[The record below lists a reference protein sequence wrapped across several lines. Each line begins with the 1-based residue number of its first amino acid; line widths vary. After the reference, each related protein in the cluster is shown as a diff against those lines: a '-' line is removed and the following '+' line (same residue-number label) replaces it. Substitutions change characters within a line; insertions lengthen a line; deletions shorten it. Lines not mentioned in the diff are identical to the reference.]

1 MTEPIIVQSITTLG
15 LVLVAVLQVIAH
27 RRTKEL
33 SEDVRVVRGQTENEH
48 KDAQY
53 PNLRD
58 ELTAIR
64 LGLERADARTERYIH
79 DVDADQK
86 ATRDALDRHID
97 AADRIVEDAK
107 RDMDARMAALVAEG
121 MRAHTSDCAMRS
133 QSAIISI
140 TNP

>member
-15 LVLVAVLQVIAH
+15 LIVVAVLQVISH
-27 RRTKEL
+27 QRTKAL

-64 LGLERADARTERYIH
+64 LGLERADERTERYIK
-79 DVDADQK
+79 DVDDDVRRDRETMHRHIEYADGVVADARRELADLK
-86 ATRDALDRHID
+86 ATCP
-97 AADRIVEDAK
+97 
-107 RDMDARMAALVAEG
+107 AR
-121 MRAHTSDCAMRS
+121 
-133 QSAIISI
+133 SARRVNEN
-140 TNP
+140 TD

>member
-1 MTEPIIVQSITTLG
+1 MPEPVLIQIITTGGLIIIAIVQ
-15 LVLVAVLQVIAH
+15 VVASKRQKRI
-27 RRTKEL
+27 ED
-33 SEDVRVVRGQTENEH
+33 DVRVTREHTENSH
-48 KDAQY
+48 RGAPY
-53 PNLRD
+53 PNMRD
-58 ELTAIR
+58 EITAIR
-64 LGLERADARTERYIH
+64 RTIERGFEQTNRYVK
-79 DVDADQK
+79 DVDVDQK

-97 AADRIVEDAK
+97 AADRIAEDAR